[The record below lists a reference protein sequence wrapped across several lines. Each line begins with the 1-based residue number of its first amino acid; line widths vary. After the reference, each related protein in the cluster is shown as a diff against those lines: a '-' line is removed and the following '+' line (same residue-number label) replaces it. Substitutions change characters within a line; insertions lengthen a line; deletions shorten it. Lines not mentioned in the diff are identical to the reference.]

1 MLFLQRNCFKFLF
14 FIDERMV
21 SNPKTNSNSQLFPQL
36 TTSNREDEGHSFA
49 PGDNVEVCE
58 GELMNLMGR
67 VTRVDG
73 KV

>member
-1 MLFLQRNCFKFLF
+1 
-14 FIDERMV
+14 MV
-21 SNPKTNSNSQLFPQL
+21 NNHKTNSNSQLFPQL